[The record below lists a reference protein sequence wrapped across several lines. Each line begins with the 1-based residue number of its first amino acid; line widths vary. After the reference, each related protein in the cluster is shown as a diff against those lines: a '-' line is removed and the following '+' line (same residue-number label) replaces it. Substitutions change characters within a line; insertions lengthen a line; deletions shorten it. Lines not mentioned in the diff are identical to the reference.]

1 MSYAFQHAFLETLP
15 LFCLPLR
22 PIWRPSEVIVP
33 ETLSSEKE
41 RTNKIARTTK
51 AKLMNTDL
59 TTSTRTD
66 ADEIRAPEVKD
77 ITRAIIAGEAVQM
90 PVNRPR
96 ILARRMARW
105 SRRAT
110 HA

>member
-1 MSYAFQHAFLETLP
+1 MSYAFQHALLKTLP
-15 LFCLPLR
+15 LFCLPPR
-22 PIWRPSEVIVP
+22 AIWRPSDVIVP
-33 ETLSSEKE
+33 ETMSLKKE

-66 ADEIRAPEVKD
+66 ADEIRASEVND

-105 SRRAT
+105 ARRST